1 MLNSLLALETSTII
15 FFQNLLNRR
24 YKRMKGKV
32 VPINKQA
39 YEKMY
44 DDDEIMND
52 LRGNEK
58 K

>member
-24 YKRMKGKV
+24 YKRMKEKV
-32 VPINKQA
+32 VPINKHA